1 MELDDVTGAVV
12 DESIKIHR
20 EPGPGLLESV
30 YVLVLAAALERRG
43 LHVQR
48 ELPVS
53 FTYDGM
59 YFEQAF
65 RADLVVEG
73 CVVVETKSLEKLAH
87 VHTKQLLTYLRLM
100 NLQVGLLLNFGAATM
115 REGVKRVVN
124 DLVPAM
130 SPRLRVNR

>member
-20 EPGPGLLESV
+20 EIGPGLLESV